1 MILAVRILSYN
12 SKKNM
17 TFKIAISPR
26 AQREI
31 ENAIDFYKMY
41 SLNAPGYFISSLN
54 DSYTMLA
61 NNPFFAVRYKNVRA
75 IKVRRF
81 PYALFF
87 TIDESENRVR
97 VLSCFHTKQDPKKR
111 PEF

>member
-1 MILAVRILSYN
+1 
-12 SKKNM
+12 
-17 TFKIAISPR
+17 
-26 AQREI
+26 
-31 ENAIDFYKMY
+31 
-41 SLNAPGYFISSLN
+41 
-54 DSYTMLA
+54 MLA
-61 NNPFFAVRYKNVRA
+61 KNPFFAVRYKNVRA